1 MRRRESLFISF
12 SQRRKGGGGG
22 GGGCGERTMVGANLS
37 PAMAI
42 FAAAAFVTLPFFPP
56 AEASTFGRG
65 RRARGGGISDI
76 FFYLCIT
83 EKGRCGCTEYA
94 QKRGW
99 RHTIGKRSIHGK

>member
-1 MRRRESLFISF
+1 
-12 SQRRKGGGGG
+12 
-22 GGGCGERTMVGANLS
+22 MVGANLS

-65 RRARGGGISDI
+65 RRARGGISDI

-83 EKGRCGCTEYA
+83 EKGRCGVYRICTEERLAPHHWKAKYT
-94 QKRGW
+94 W
-99 RHTIGKRSIHGK
+99 